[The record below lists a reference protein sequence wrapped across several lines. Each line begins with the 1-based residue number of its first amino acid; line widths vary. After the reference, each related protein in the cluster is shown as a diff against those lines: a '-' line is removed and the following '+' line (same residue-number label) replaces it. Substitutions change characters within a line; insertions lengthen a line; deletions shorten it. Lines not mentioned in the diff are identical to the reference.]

1 MFTWSQ
7 SNSEINSFSFFIKWF
22 DVDKMNTEVCYSTN
36 SQMNVKETF
45 DTWFQWTRNIYNLLI
60 ALVVDSEEERSIE
73 EMLNLFIRTSKSI
86 KIYTSFSNGMKSTFL
101 LIAKFFV
108 TSLIAKSFQLENSNL
123 VVACIPQAAAN
134 NLPLNFWLESVV
146 SNLVL
151 KKIEHQEYRSEYQA
165 FPKQEKVEELLK
177 LTFWEY

>member
-1 MFTWSQ
+1 
-7 SNSEINSFSFFIKWF
+7 
-22 DVDKMNTEVCYSTN
+22 
-36 SQMNVKETF
+36 MNVKDIF

-73 EMLNLFIRTSKSI
+73 EMLNLFVRTSKSI
-86 KIYTSFSNGMKSTFL
+86 RIYTSFSNGMKSTFL
-101 LIAKFFV
+101 LIAKFFG
-108 TSLIAKSFQLENSNL
+108 TNLIAKSFQLENSNF
-123 VVACIPQAAAN
+123 VVACIPN

-165 FPKQEKVEELLK
+165 FPNQEKVEELLK

>member
-1 MFTWSQ
+1 
-7 SNSEINSFSFFIKWF
+7 
-22 DVDKMNTEVCYSTN
+22 
-36 SQMNVKETF
+36 
-45 DTWFQWTRNIYNLLI
+45 
-60 ALVVDSEEERSIE
+60 
-73 EMLNLFIRTSKSI
+73 
-86 KIYTSFSNGMKSTFL
+86 MKSTFL

-108 TSLIAKSFQLENSNL
+108 TSLIAKSFQLENSNF

-165 FPKQEKVEELLK
+165 FPNQEKVEELLK

>member
-7 SNSEINSFSFFIKWF
+7 FSSEINSFPFFIKWF
-22 DVDKMNTEVCYSTN
+22 IVDKMNTEVCYSTN

-86 KIYTSFSNGMKSTFL
+86 KIYTRFSNGMK
-101 LIAKFFV
+101 
-108 TSLIAKSFQLENSNL
+108 
-123 VVACIPQAAAN
+123 
-134 NLPLNFWLESVV
+134 
-146 SNLVL
+146 
-151 KKIEHQEYRSEYQA
+151 
-165 FPKQEKVEELLK
+165 
-177 LTFWEY
+177 